1 MRGAI
6 RATQAEMEALI
17 ERTAISAFIREKK
30 DFYTALFDADGVM
43 AVGSNV
49 PVFGDM
55 TSPVFRHFAPDTMK
69 PGDLYWYNDCYG
81 SRGAI
86 SHSND
91 QVLLAPVFHDGRRC
105 AFVMSW
111 AHFADVGGLRAGSI
125 SPDTTDIF
133 QEGIIIP
140 PTKLIDAGRT
150 NEAALEIF
158 HRNSRFPDQSR
169 GDMRALMAS
178 VEVGVRRVGEI
189 VARFGAD
196 VVEDALRQ
204 LLARTR
210 RTVRERLAE
219 TFAPGVHSFTDAI
232 DSDGHGNGPFRIR
245 LSLARETGAGRRRAL
260 RARRERDRRPGGRAG
275 EPPDESGRAR
285 HGARAVLSRRRSAA
299 GLQCRRSAGARRGA
313 AARGL
318 AAVAALSGAARHAR
332 PHHDARCSRRSTG
345 WSTRPAAR
353 PRRRIRP
360 M

>member
-1 MRGAI
+1 MLERVKHTQDSFDDAADDATSSRAACDPVTLEIVRGAI

-17 ERTAISAFIREKK
+17 ERTSISAFIREKK

-133 QEGIIIP
+133 QEGIIVP
-140 PTKLIDAGRT
+140 PTKLIEAGRT

-232 DSDGHGNGPFRIR
+232 DTDGHGNGPFRIR
-245 LSLARETGAGRRRAL
+245 LSLARETGPDGPSVSCSTPARPTTRR
-260 RARRERDRRPGGRAG
+260 
-275 EPPDESGRAR
+275 SGR
-285 HGARAVLSRRRSAA
+285 
-299 GLQCRRSAGARRGA
+299 
-313 AARGL
+313 
-318 AAVAALSGAARHAR
+318 
-332 PHHDARCSRRSTG
+332 
-345 WSTRPAAR
+345 
-353 PRRRIRP
+353 
-360 M
+360 